1 MTKKEIQALID
12 AKIAGQGSAVDV
24 GGALPAILH
33 EILEAAFAGAN
44 VQSNWNESDSESP
57 QYIQN
62 KPEIPAP
69 YSLPT
74 ASAETLGGVKVGT
87 GLSIQDGVL
96 SAQGGAEPL
105 IFNGFIGMNGIELLS
120 GGATK
125 SEIYEAAINGRPLM
139 FKCYDDESHNDFI
152 GLHPCFTYQVN
163 SPSNGFIAAIGK
175 WSSDPIG
182 IYTLYLNDLIQ

>member
-1 MTKKEIQALID
+1 MRVKRKTRLFINLNFLKVMTKKEIQALID

-44 VQSNWNESDSESP
+44 VQSNWDESDSESP

-69 YSLPT
+69 YTLPT

-96 SAQGGAEPL
+96 SAQGGANVIKLYGE
-105 IFNGFIGMNGIELLS
+105 IEDNIIVPDAGS
-120 GGATK
+120 PNP
-125 SEIYEAAINGRPLM
+125 AAIVAHLERGGIAYFYNLDNDQRTLA
-139 FKCYDDESHNDFI
+139 DSWIDETISF
-152 GLHPCFTYQVN
+152 GSYQY
-163 SPSNGFIAAIGK
+163 G
-175 WSSDPIG
+175 D
-182 IYTLYLNDLIQ
+182 

>member
-62 KPEIPAP
+62 KPSIPAP
-69 YSLPT
+69 YTLPT

-96 SAQGGAEPL
+96 SA
-105 IFNGFIGMNGIELLS
+105 S
-120 GGATK
+120 GGGSGPMIIEGIVESGEFTANPGQPSKGEAVNHFISGGTIILVNVEEPMEK
-125 SEIYEAAINGRPLM
+125 TYNLVDKYEQADNILSCGSSIN
-139 FKCYDDESHNDFI
+139 
-152 GLHPCFTYQVN
+152 
-163 SPSNGFIAAIGK
+163 
-175 WSSDPIG
+175 W
-182 IYTLYLNDLIQ
+182 